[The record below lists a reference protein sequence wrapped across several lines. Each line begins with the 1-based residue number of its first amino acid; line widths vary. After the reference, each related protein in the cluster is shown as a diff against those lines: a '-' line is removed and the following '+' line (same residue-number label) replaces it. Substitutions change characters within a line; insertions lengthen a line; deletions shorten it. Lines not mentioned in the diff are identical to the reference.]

1 VLPAETCVVEFDS
14 VSATATAQNMVAIR
28 SLVLVMKGLRF
39 HKLECPQRE
48 RLRILLLND
57 SGAAASVLSGD
68 YRFCRTVGGLDCTEK
83 LIMSELG
90 RVETAHGAGEAD
102 TSFI

>member
-1 VLPAETCVVEFDS
+1 MIQEQQPAF
-14 VSATATAQNMVAIR
+14 
-28 SLVLVMKGLRF
+28 
-39 HKLECPQRE
+39 
-48 RLRILLLND
+48 
-57 SGAAASVLSGD
+57 LSGD